1 MSIYSSNLLTPIS
14 TILHLITLG
23 VPQALAIRTDPLW
36 DKVSTT
42 INTTADKE
50 VQISQVATVA

>member
-1 MSIYSSNLLTPIS
+1 MSIYISNLLTPIS

-23 VPQALAIRTDPLW
+23 VPLAIRTDLLW
-36 DKVSTT
+36 DKASTT
-42 INTTADKE
+42 INTAADKE